1 MALLGAMAIMVVP
14 GAQLARA
21 DTVENRHLSGIVLL
35 PPLDIAEIVRQGP
48 IYEPLGKAWSDALEL
63 AGQSPDVFGYPWAD
77 RAKGELVIAIVNAQ
91 GEAIARSWM
100 KSAASQALG
109 GKRAPN
115 LLPPQVPVR
124 FRTVDRSFRQLETI
138 KNEAIGRGAAG
149 FAGEN
154 RIWESGVDGEH
165 ERVVLTTDR
174 VVDAFLF
181 ALAKKY
187 GTEIVAVRVDPHA
200 GSSTTL
206 PAASEPSA
214 TGRQLAVVGGIGVIA
229 ALSGGLWLLVKARR
243 SAA

>member
-1 MALLGAMAIMVVP
+1 MAIMVVP
-14 GAQLARA
+14 GAQLASA

-100 KSAASQALG
+100 KSGAPRTLG
-109 GKRAPN
+109 KPLPD

-124 FRTVDRSFRQLETI
+124 LRTVDLSFRQLETI
-138 KNEAIGRGAAG
+138 QQEAIGRGAAG
-149 FAGEN
+149 FPGDN
-154 RIWESGVDGEH
+154 RIWSSGVDEEH
-165 ERVVLTTDR
+165 QRVVLTTDR

-187 GTEIVAVRVDPHA
+187 GTEVVAVRVDPHSGAFTTA
-200 GSSTTL
+200 GSNSQ
-206 PAASEPSA
+206 PSDV
-214 TGRQLAVVGGIGVIA
+214 GRQLTVVGVIGVLA